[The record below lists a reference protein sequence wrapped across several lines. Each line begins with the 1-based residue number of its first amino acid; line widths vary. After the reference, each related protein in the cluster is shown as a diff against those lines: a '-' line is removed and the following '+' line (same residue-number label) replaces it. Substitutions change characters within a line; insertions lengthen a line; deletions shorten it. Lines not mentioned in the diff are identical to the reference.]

1 MSEKIRL
8 ERGMRRLAD
17 DELMHWKYIKRV
29 RGKNGKYQYYYDNNT
44 GTSKKKA
51 DVKPTTKSSRKST
64 TNTTVIPSSKAK
76 VSYINGKH
84 SAAIAAAQAAAQNT
98 PMYQLKHGNLKQKVV
113 AGYKIVKKF
122 INKLLKNNIK
132 IDDISS
138 NDHLVYGKYGKFG
151 RWQYLH

>member
-17 DELMHWKYIKRV
+17 DELMHWKYVKRV
-29 RGKNGKYQYYYDNNT
+29 RGKNGKYRYYYDNNT

-51 DVKPTTKSSRKST
+51 
-64 TNTTVIPSSKAK
+64 TVIPSSKAK

-113 AGYKIVKKF
+113 AGYKIVKKL
-122 INKLLKNNIK
+122 INKLFNNNIK

>member
-29 RGKNGKYQYYYDNNT
+29 RGKNGKYQYYYDNNI

-51 DVKPTTKSSRKST
+51 
-64 TNTTVIPSSKAK
+64 TTVIPSSKAK

-84 SAAIAAAQAAAQNT
+84 SAAIAAAQAAAQNI
-98 PMYQLKHGNLKQKVV
+98 PMYQLKHGNFKQKVV

-122 INKLLKNNIK
+122 MNKLFENNIK
-132 IDDISS
+132 TG
-138 NDHLVYGKYGKFG
+138 LF
-151 RWQYLH
+151 Q

>member
-17 DELMHWKYIKRV
+17 DELMHWKYVKRV
-29 RGKNGKYQYYYDNNT
+29 RGKNGKYRYYYDNNT
-44 GTSKKKA
+44 GTSIKKA
-51 DVKPTTKSSRKST
+51 DVKPSTKS
-64 TNTTVIPSSKAK
+64 SSKAK

-98 PMYQLKHGNLKQKVV
+98 PMYQLKNGNLKQKVV

-122 INKLLKNNIK
+122 INKLFKNNIK
-132 IDDISS
+132 LGLFQ
-138 NDHLVYGKYGKFG
+138 NYYGHSIYSK
-151 RWQYLH
+151 R

>member
-17 DELMHWKYIKRV
+17 DELMHWKYVKRV
-29 RGKNGKYQYYYDNNT
+29 LGKNGKYRYYYDNNT
-44 GTSKKKA
+44 GTSIKKA
-51 DVKPTTKSSRKST
+51 NVNPSTKSS
-64 TNTTVIPSSKAK
+64 SKHK

-98 PMYQLKHGNLKQKVV
+98 PMYQLKHGNLKQKVI

-132 IDDISS
+132 IEDISS

-151 RWQYLH
+151 RWDYLH

>member
-17 DELMHWKYIKRV
+17 DELMHWKYVKRV
-29 RGKNGKYQYYYDNNT
+29 RGKNGKYRYYYDNNT
-44 GTSKKKA
+44 GTSIKKA
-51 DVKPTTKSSRKST
+51 DVKPTTKSIGKST
-64 TNTTVIPSSKAK
+64 TNATVIPSSKHK

-98 PMYQLKHGNLKQKVV
+98 PMYQLKHGNLKQKVI
-113 AGYKIVKKF
+113 AGYKIVNKF
-122 INKLLKNNIK
+122 INKLFKNNIK

-151 RWQYLH
+151 RWQYLR

>member
-17 DELMHWKYIKRV
+17 DELMHWKYVKRV
-29 RGKNGKYQYYYDNNT
+29 RGKNGKYRYYYDNNT

-51 DVKPTTKSSRKST
+51 DVKSSTKAIGKST
-64 TNTTVIPSSKAK
+64 TNSK
-76 VSYINGKH
+76 GKH

-98 PMYQLKHGNLKQKVV
+98 PMYQLKNGNLKQKVV

-132 IDDISS
+132 LGLFQ
-138 NDHLVYGKYGKFG
+138 NYYGHSIYSK
-151 RWQYLH
+151 R

>member
-17 DELMHWKYIKRV
+17 DELMHYKYVKRV
-29 RGKNGKYQYYYDNNT
+29 LGKNGKYRYYYDNNT
-44 GTSKKKA
+44 GTS
-51 DVKPTTKSSRKST
+51 SIRKST
-64 TNTTVIPSSKAK
+64 ANTTVVPSSKAK

-98 PMYQLKHGNLKQKVV
+98 PMYQLKNGNLKQKVV

-122 INKLLKNNIK
+122 INKLFKNNIK
-132 IDDISS
+132 IGDISS

-151 RWQYLH
+151 RWQYLR

>member
-44 GTSKKKA
+44 GTSIKKA
-51 DVKPTTKSSRKST
+51 DVKPSTKS
-64 TNTTVIPSSKAK
+64 SSKAK

-138 NDHLVYGKYGKFG
+138 NDHLDYGRFGKFG
-151 RWQYLH
+151 RWQYLR

>member
-17 DELMHWKYIKRV
+17 DELMHWKYVKRV
-29 RGKNGKYQYYYDNNT
+29 RGKNGKYRYYYDNNT
-44 GTSKKKA
+44 GTSIKKA
-51 DVKPTTKSSRKST
+51 VVKPTTKS
-64 TNTTVIPSSKAK
+64 SSKAK

-98 PMYQLKHGNLKQKVV
+98 PMYQLKHGNLKQKVI

-132 IDDISS
+132 LGLFQ
-138 NDHLVYGKYGKFG
+138 NYYGHSIYSK
-151 RWQYLH
+151 R

>member
-17 DELMHWKYIKRV
+17 DELMHYKYVKRV
-29 RGKNGKYQYYYDNNT
+29 LGKNGKYRYYYDNNT
-44 GTSKKKA
+44 GTSIKKA
-51 DVKPTTKSSRKST
+51 DVKPSTKS
-64 TNTTVIPSSKAK
+64 SSKAK

-113 AGYKIVKKF
+113 AGYKIVKKL
-122 INKLLKNNIK
+122 INKLLKNSIK

-151 RWQYLH
+151 RWQYLR

>member
-1 MSEKIRL
+1 MSEKFRL

-17 DELMHWKYIKRV
+17 DELMHYKYVKRV
-29 RGKNGKYQYYYDNNT
+29 LGKNGKYRYYYDNNT
-44 GTSKKKA
+44 GTSIKKA
-51 DVKPTTKSSRKST
+51 NVKPSTKS
-64 TNTTVIPSSKAK
+64 SSKAK

-113 AGYKIVKKF
+113 AGYKIVKKL

-132 IDDISS
+132 LGLFL
-138 NDHLVYGKYGKFG
+138 NYYGHSIYSK
-151 RWQYLH
+151 R

>member
-17 DELMHWKYIKRV
+17 DELMHYKYIKRV
-29 RGKNGKYQYYYDNNT
+29 LGKNGKYRYYYDNNT

-51 DVKPTTKSSRKST
+51 
-64 TNTTVIPSSKAK
+64 TTVIPSSKAK

-113 AGYKIVKKF
+113 AGYKIVKKL
-122 INKLLKNNIK
+122 INKLFKNNIK

-151 RWQYLH
+151 RWQYLR

>member
-17 DELMHWKYIKRV
+17 DELMHWKYVKRV
-29 RGKNGKYQYYYDNNT
+29 RGKNGKYRYYYDNNT
-44 GTSKKKA
+44 GTSIKKA
-51 DVKPTTKSSRKST
+51 DAKPSTKSS
-64 TNTTVIPSSKAK
+64 SKHK

-98 PMYQLKHGNLKQKVV
+98 PMYQLKHGNLKQKVI
-113 AGYKIVKKF
+113 AGYKIVNKF
-122 INKLLKNNIK
+122 INQLFKNNIK

-151 RWQYLH
+151 RWEYLH

>member
-29 RGKNGKYQYYYDNNT
+29 RGKNGKYRYYYDNNT
-44 GTSKKKA
+44 GTSIKKA
-51 DVKPTTKSSRKST
+51 DVKSTTKSS
-64 TNTTVIPSSKAK
+64 SKAM

-84 SAAIAAAQAAAQNT
+84 GAAIAAAQAAAQNT
-98 PMYQLKHGNLKQKVV
+98 PMYQLKNGNLKQKVV

-122 INKLLKNNIK
+122 INKLFKNNIK
-132 IDDISS
+132 
-138 NDHLVYGKYGKFG
+138 LGLFQQYYGTSIHNK
-151 RWQYLH
+151 R

>member
-17 DELMHWKYIKRV
+17 DELMHYKYVKRV
-29 RGKNGKYQYYYDNNT
+29 LGKNGKYRYYYDNNT
-44 GTSKKKA
+44 GTSIKKA
-51 DVKPTTKSSRKST
+51 NAKPSTKSS
-64 TNTTVIPSSKAK
+64 SKHK

-98 PMYQLKHGNLKQKVV
+98 PMYQLKHGNLKQKVI

-122 INKLLKNNIK
+122 INKLFKNNIK

-151 RWQYLH
+151 RWQYLR

>member
-17 DELMHWKYIKRV
+17 DELMHWKYVKRV
-29 RGKNGKYQYYYDNNT
+29 RGKNGKYRYYYDNNT
-44 GTSKKKA
+44 GTSIKKA
-51 DVKPTTKSSRKST
+51 VVKPSTKS
-64 TNTTVIPSSKAK
+64 SSKAK

-113 AGYKIVKKF
+113 AGYKIVKKL
-122 INKLLKNNIK
+122 INKLFKNNIK

-151 RWQYLH
+151 RWQYLR

>member
-17 DELMHWKYIKRV
+17 DELMHYKYVKRV
-29 RGKNGKYQYYYDNNT
+29 LGKNGKYRYYYDNNT
-44 GTSKKKA
+44 GTSIKKA
-51 DVKPTTKSSRKST
+51 DVKPSTKSS
-64 TNTTVIPSSKAK
+64 SKHK

-113 AGYKIVKKF
+113 AGYKIVKKL
-122 INKLLKNNIK
+122 INKLFNNNIK
-132 IDDISS
+132 LGLFQ
-138 NDHLVYGKYGKFG
+138 NYYGHSIYSK
-151 RWQYLH
+151 R

>member
-17 DELMHWKYIKRV
+17 DELMHYKYVKRV
-29 RGKNGKYQYYYDNNT
+29 LGKNGKYRYYYDNNT
-44 GTSKKKA
+44 GTSIKKA
-51 DVKPTTKSSRKST
+51 NVKPSTKSS
-64 TNTTVIPSSKAK
+64 SKHK

-113 AGYKIVKKF
+113 AGYKIVKKL
-122 INKLLKNNIK
+122 INKLFKNNIK
-132 IDDISS
+132 THEYHYDP
-138 NDHLVYGKYGKFG
+138 
-151 RWQYLH
+151 YLGGIFRR